1 MAYKLDYTY
10 IDLELSLNED
20 IIIEVYEY
28 EFKVL
33 CNNKLIQEQLINFLE
48 YLDVELIKFDEVSLT
63 NILDREFKVM

>member
-28 EFKVL
+28 EFEVL

>member
-28 EFKVL
+28 EFEVL
-33 CNNKLIQEQLINFLE
+33 CNNKLIQEQLINFLA
-48 YLDVELIKFDEVSLT
+48 YLDVELITLDEVSLT
-63 NILDREFKVM
+63 NILDREFKVR